1 VRRQIGRATGV
12 IFMTEAPAGVRRGR
26 PSLKPGRRK
35 DDDVKGMTPPPRSS
49 SETIPVAGP
58 WVTEREL
65 ALVAEAA
72 RTAWYGGAG
81 EFIERFERAFAA
93 HVGTRHALALPSC
106 TAGLH
111 LALAALGVGEG
122 DEVVVPD
129 ITWIATAAPV
139 SYVGARPVFA
149 DVDPRT
155 WCVTASAVEAC
166 LTSRTRAIVVVD
178 LYGGTPHDLSD
189 LRALAA
195 ARGLPLI
202 EDAAEAI
209 GALNGGRRAGALGD
223 VGVFSFHGSK
233 TLTTGEGG
241 MLVTDRTDL
250 WRRARK
256 LADHGRADGPRLFWN
271 DEVAFKYKMSAL
283 QAAFGLGQLERVD
296 ALVARK
302 REIFG
307 WYVEELAPIR
317 DRVALNFEPPGTTNG
332 YWMTT
337 AVIDEGLALDKD
349 RVLAE
354 LAARGVDARPFFHPL
369 STLPAYAG
377 TAEAHAARRRNH
389 VALSLGPRGI
399 NLPSALSLTRAQVAR
414 AAAAFRDIVEQATS
428 VAQPALRARLG

>member
-1 VRRQIGRATGV
+1 VRRHFSDGASGGAALKARP
-12 IFMTEAPAGVRRGR
+12 TE
-26 PSLKPGRRK
+26 
-35 DDDVKGMTPPPRSS
+35 DDDVKRMTPPRTPA
-49 SETIPVAGP
+49 ETIPVAGP

-93 HVGTRHALALPSC
+93 HVGTKHALALPSC

-129 ITWIATAAPV
+129 LTWIATAAPV

-155 WCVTASAVEAC
+155 WCVTAPAVEAC
-166 LTSRTRAIVVVD
+166 LTPRTRAIVFVD
-178 LYGGTPHDLSD
+178 LYGGTPPDLDD
-189 LRALAA
+189 LRSLAA

-209 GALNGGRRAGALGD
+209 GAVNGGRRAGALGD

-241 MLVTDRTDL
+241 MLVTNRTDL

-256 LADHGRADGPRLFWN
+256 LADHGRADGARLFWN

-296 ALVARK
+296 ELVARK

-317 DRVALNFEPPGTTNG
+317 DHVTLNFEPPGTTNG

-337 AVIDEGLALDKD
+337 AVIDEALALDKD
-349 RVLAE
+349 RVLGA
-354 LAARGVDARPFFHPL
+354 LAARGIDARPFFHPL

-377 TAEAHAARRRNH
+377 TAEAHAARRRNR

-414 AAAAFRDIVEQATS
+414 AAAAFREIVEQAS
-428 VAQPALRARLG
+428 AVAGPALHARLG